1 MSSYRMNFNMSI
13 QDYYDKL
20 QAQGRFKGAGNF
32 NDAYVRNSF
41 FKRFKIVKVWDLLA
55 ISEENVRSHYGFSD
69 NAMATVI
76 ALIKDLKES
85 HAKQV
90 AEEEGPPTLE
100 DVQIKL
106 EHAQAEL
113 ARSKAFCR
121 ELEEAAALA
130 KKQLTELQKEKEKNN
145 KRIRELESQDE
156 KSGGFVDIQRCKTTW
171 RKLYKDLAKILHPD
185 KNIGVTGQGNRTE
198 GFKAA
203 ASLNDYFNGV

>member
-1 MSSYRMNFNMSI
+1 MNFNMSI
-13 QDYYDKL
+13 HDYYDKL
-20 QAQGRFKGAGNF
+20 QAQGRFKSAGNF
-32 NDAYVRNSF
+32 NDPFVRNSF
-41 FKRFKIVKVWDLLA
+41 FTRFKIVKVWDLLA

-69 NAMATVI
+69 NAMSTVI

-90 AEEEGPPTLE
+90 TEEEGPPTLE

-106 EHAQAEL
+106 ERAQAEL
-113 ARSKAFCR
+113 ARFKAFCR
-121 ELEEAAALA
+121 ELEEDAALA

-156 KSGGFVDIQRCKTTW
+156 KSGVPVDIQRCKTTW
-171 RKLYKDLAKILHPD
+171 RKLYKDLARILHPD
-185 KNIGVTGQGNRTE
+185 KNIDVTGQGNRTE

>member
-1 MSSYRMNFNMSI
+1 MNW
-13 QDYYDKL
+13 K
-20 QAQGRFKGAGNF
+20 RFKSAGNF
-32 NDAYVRNSF
+32 NDPIIRNRF
-41 FKRFKIVKVWDLLA
+41 FTRFKIVKVGDVLA
-55 ISEENVRSHYGFSD
+55 ISEENVRSHYGFDKYVIS
-69 NAMATVI
+69 TVI
-76 ALIKDLKES
+76 TIIKDLKGS
-85 HAKQV
+85 Y
-90 AEEEGPPTLE
+90 AEQDTDEEGPPTLE
-100 DVQIKL
+100 DVQTKL
-106 EHAQAEL
+106 QRVQAEL

-145 KRIRELESQDE
+145 KQIRELESQDE
-156 KSGGFVDIQRCKTTW
+156 KSGGSVDIQRCKTTW